1 MQNVTLLSTARTS
14 RQQTSTSTV
23 PLSDKELRV
32 WDLLR
37 SGHELGQGE
46 PPDSWAE
53 NKQTKKNNPHL
64 KWTYSQNFTYSV
76 FMHESWSLI
85 AIILL
90 AKVKPEKLCFYLF
103 LSLQG
108 VMSHPW
114 CRRQQQYHGWALL
127 KLCLLHLAVPA
138 WCCMLTSSRLHPALM
153 SAGLPTDV
161 TSEIPGEKYL
171 RNMLSFV
178 TLWYTTIHHPVS
190 TNISC

>member
-1 MQNVTLLSTARTS
+1 MLPYYQLPAQADS
-14 RQQTSTSTV
+14 RLQQAQFHFLTRSSEFETYWDQDMNWDRAS
-23 PLSDKELRV
+23 PLTPGLKT
-32 WDLLR
+32 
-37 SGHELGQGE
+37 
-46 PPDSWAE
+46 
-53 NKQTKKNNPHL
+53 NKQKNNPHL

-76 FMHESWSLI
+76 FMHGFWSLI

-127 KLCLLHLAVPA
+127 KWCLLHLAVPA

>member
-1 MQNVTLLSTARTS
+1 MLPYYQLPEQADS
-14 RQQTSTSTV
+14 RLQQAQFHFLTRSSEFDTYWDQDMNWDRVS
-23 PLSDKELRV
+23 PLTPGLKT
-32 WDLLR
+32 
-37 SGHELGQGE
+37 
-46 PPDSWAE
+46 
-53 NKQTKKNNPHL
+53 NKQTKNNPHL

-127 KLCLLHLAVPA
+127 KWCLLHLAVPA